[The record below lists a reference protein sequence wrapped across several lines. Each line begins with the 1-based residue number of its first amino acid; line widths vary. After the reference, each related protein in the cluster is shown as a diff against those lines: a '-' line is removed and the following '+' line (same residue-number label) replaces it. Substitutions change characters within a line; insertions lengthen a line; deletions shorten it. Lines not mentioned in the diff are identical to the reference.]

1 MVVHVGNIICE
12 VSIER
17 EGGKWPPS
25 LHGRF
30 ALRPSKTPRRL
41 CLCASINH
49 CSTSNASLL
58 HANRHTHYTEAST
71 HTPSCMLMFSH
82 SHTASSSGAWL
93 TTENSC
99 RHTLLTCISIF
110 HPVSLK
116 GSHYLTEK
124 AGIRQ
129 KGKADFLQD
138 SPSLKNKL
146 KLSYFSQGMIGVSQP
161 FNSPVTR

>member
-1 MVVHVGNIICE
+1 MAAIASWTVCFTSFKNTSQTVSVCFHKPLFYKQC
-12 VSIER
+12 VSIAC
-17 EGGKWPPS
+17 KQAHT
-25 LHGRF
+25 LHRSRYTHSP
-30 ALRPSKTPRRL
+30 A
-41 CLCASINH
+41 
-49 CSTSNASLL
+49 
-58 HANRHTHYTEAST
+58 HAHVLTLTHTHT
-71 HTPSCMLMFSH
+71 
-82 SHTASSSGAWL
+82 HTASSSGAWL
-93 TTENSC
+93 TTENSR
-99 RHTLLTCISIF
+99 RHTLLTRISTF